1 MLTPLPRRL
10 ITFAFKIDIYGKAGK
25 SDRSSTVRA
34 VLNRCFML
42 QLCVVGCL
50 YSNVMVSDRLML
62 QAVSFFT
69 LY

>member
-1 MLTPLPRRL
+1 M
-10 ITFAFKIDIYGKAGK
+10 GKLEKAIAAAQC
-25 SDRSSTVRA
+25 RA